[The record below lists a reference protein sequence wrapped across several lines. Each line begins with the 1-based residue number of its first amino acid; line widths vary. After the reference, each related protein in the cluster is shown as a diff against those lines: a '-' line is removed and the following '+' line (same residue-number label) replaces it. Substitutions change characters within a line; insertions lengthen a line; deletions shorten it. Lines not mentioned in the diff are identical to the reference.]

1 MPHNPDTA
9 SAGNGA
15 ASARVAAS
23 ILWVLVI
30 IALAYG
36 VFNTARTAVE
46 LFV

>member
-1 MPHNPDTA
+1 MAAHTTQT
-9 SAGNGA
+9 GNDA
-15 ASARVAAS
+15 KSARVAAS

-36 VFNTARTAVE
+36 IFNTAKTAVE